1 MNNQTLSRL
10 ELLPK
15 NVYVTL
21 PRTDPL
27 IYYYLP
33 IIGGMY
39 RKRVELALN
48 ECSGG
53 EKILEVGYG
62 SGVAFPNLK
71 KKYQQIYG
79 IDLYANS
86 EQVTEMWNQYGIKP
100 NLREGT
106 LLKLPYGKEIFDTV
120 LLISILEHIHPHE
133 QPIAMDEI
141 SRVLKPGGQVV
152 HGVPFERTLMV
163 FMYRLLGVNIREHH
177 FSTERDVSANAR
189 KLFNEKR
196 LITMKG
202 LFGPVYQVGHFVK
215 PSQ

>member
-1 MNNQTLSRL
+1 MNNQTLTRL

-15 NVYVTL
+15 NVYITL

-53 EKILEVGYG
+53 ENILEVGYG

-71 KKYQQIYG
+71 NKYHQIFG
-79 IDLYANS
+79 IDLYANP
-86 EQVTEMWNQYGIKP
+86 EQVTEMWTQYGIKP
-100 NLREGT
+100 NLREGN
-106 LLKLPYGKEIFDTV
+106 LLNLPYKKETFDTI
-120 LLISILEHIHPHE
+120 LLISILEHIRPHE
-133 QPIAMDEI
+133 QPIAMQEI

-152 HGVPFERTLMV
+152 YGVPFERTLMV
-163 FMYRLLGVNIREHH
+163 IMYRLLGVNIREHH

-189 KLFNEKR
+189 KLFSEKR
-196 LITMKG
+196 IITLKS